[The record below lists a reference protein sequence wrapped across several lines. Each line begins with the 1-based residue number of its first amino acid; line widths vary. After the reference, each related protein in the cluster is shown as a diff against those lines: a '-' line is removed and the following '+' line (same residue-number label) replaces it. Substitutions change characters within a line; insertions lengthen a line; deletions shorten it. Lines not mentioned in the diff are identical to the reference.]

1 MFASEWVA
9 LPRSGKST
17 NQATNSE
24 GNMLVLHNTT
34 GYRYTNM
41 DISEDDLDDLP
52 GGQIEIIV
60 SDGLR
65 NNRSGGVS
73 LSILGFTIDTL

>member
-1 MFASEWVA
+1 
-9 LPRSGKST
+9 
-17 NQATNSE
+17 
-24 GNMLVLHNTT
+24 
-34 GYRYTNM
+34 M
-41 DISEDDLDDLP
+41 DISEDDLP

-60 SDGLR
+60 SEGLR

>member
-41 DISEDDLDDLP
+41 DISEDDLP

-60 SDGLR
+60 SEGLR